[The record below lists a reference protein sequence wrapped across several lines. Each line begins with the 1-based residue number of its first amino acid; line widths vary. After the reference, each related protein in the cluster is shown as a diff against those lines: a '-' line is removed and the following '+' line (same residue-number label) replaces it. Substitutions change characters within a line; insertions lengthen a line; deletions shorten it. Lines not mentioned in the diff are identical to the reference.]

1 MKVTSI
7 ELLAK
12 AMKQARKEQ
21 QLSQAAAAD
30 RIGIKQATVS
40 AFENHPDGSRLDT
53 FFKLLAALELELHIT
68 KRGDPADKNQWDQE
82 W

>member
-21 QLSQAAAAD
+21 QLSLAAAD
-30 RIGIKQATVS
+30 RVGIK
-40 AFENHPDGSRLDT
+40 
-53 FFKLLAALELELHIT
+53 
-68 KRGDPADKNQWDQE
+68 
-82 W
+82 